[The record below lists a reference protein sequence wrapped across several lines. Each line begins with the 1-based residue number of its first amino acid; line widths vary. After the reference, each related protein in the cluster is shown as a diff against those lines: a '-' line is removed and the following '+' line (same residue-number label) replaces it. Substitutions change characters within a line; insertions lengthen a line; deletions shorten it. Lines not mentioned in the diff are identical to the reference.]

1 MLATKIDPAN
11 IKLHECGLFTEDKLI
26 KFYAPLDNEHVS
38 HSVVEGM
45 KSSNYI
51 EVEVKTITTI
61 MKELSHTSIG
71 LLKVDI
77 EGCECD
83 VIDQMLSENV
93 HPRYVSIDFDL
104 GERGEVGRC
113 IKTIKRLNN
122 SGYRIVHQDGPD
134 FSFVRVE

>member
-1 MLATKIDPAN
+1 MLANKIDPAK
-11 IKLHECGLFTEDKLI
+11 IKLHEYGLFTEDKLI

-93 HPRYVSIDFDL
+93 QPRYVSIDFDL

-113 IKTIKRLNN
+113 IKTIM
-122 SGYRIVHQDGPD
+122 HQDGPD
-134 FSFVRVE
+134 FSFAYVK